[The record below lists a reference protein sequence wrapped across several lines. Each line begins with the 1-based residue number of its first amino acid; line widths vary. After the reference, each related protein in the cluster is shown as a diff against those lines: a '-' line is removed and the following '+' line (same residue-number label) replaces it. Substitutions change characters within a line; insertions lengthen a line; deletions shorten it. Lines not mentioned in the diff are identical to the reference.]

1 MELMAHGVCLVS
13 GDASAVNVGLV
24 FLVLFVVFSLVV
36 KHK

>member
-13 GDASAVNVGLV
+13 QDSSGLNVGLV
-24 FLVLFVVFSLVV
+24 VLALFVVFSLVV